1 MGTSRIIPDS
11 ITGRQKALSTAKAK
25 KDGALVPADNILSAA
40 TSERLDLG
48 YGNYKAGIAAITL
61 AKANYHHKVEL
72 ARPER
77 ILIKNNIT
85 SFYDT
90 LNGLIKRGKAP
101 ASVRAYYRLPI
112 TNRKMPKMDTDV
124 EILAAADAVL
134 SGDILRVAAGGVV
147 MSSPSIAEYTTVYNL
162 AKPAILA
169 ISNAH
174 TVVSNAILELHKQL
188 PEIKDLITHVWDEV
202 EAHDSMSPAANR
214 RVHARE
220 WGVKYRSTGILSVVT
235 GNCKDEDGVAL
246 AGIKVRIIGANTSTL
261 SDALG
266 HFSLN
271 TSLYGDLELEAT
283 LSSYEQ
289 NIIEFTKEDGV
300 AVVVSVVMTKL

>member
-220 WGVKYRSTGILSVVT
+220 WGVKYRSTGVLSVVT
-235 GNCKDEDGVAL
+235 GTCKDEDGVAV
-246 AGIKVRIIGANTSTL
+246 AGIKVRIIGAKISTL

-266 HFSLN
+266 QYALN

-283 LSSYEQ
+283 NKNYEV
-289 NIIEFTKEDGV
+289 NITDFTKEDGV
-300 AVVVSVVMTKL
+300 AVVVSIVLTPI

>member
-1 MGTSRIIPDS
+1 MSTTRIIPDS
-11 ITGRQKALSTAKAK
+11 ITGRLKALSTAKTK
-25 KDGALVPADNILSAA
+25 KDGVLVPADNLLSAD

-48 YGNYKAGIAAITL
+48 YSNYKAGIAAITL
-61 AKANYHHKVEL
+61 AKATYHHKIEL

-85 SFYDT
+85 SFFDS

-101 ASVRAYYRLPI
+101 ASARAYYGLSI
-112 TNRKMPKMDTDV
+112 TNRKMPKMNTDV
-124 EILAAADAVL
+124 EILAVAASVL

-147 MSSPSIAEYTTVYNL
+147 MSSPSIAEYTLVYDL

-174 TVVSNAILELHKQL
+174 TVVSNAILELYRQL
-188 PEIKDLITHVWDEV
+188 PEIKDLISHVWDEV
-202 EAHDSMSPAANR
+202 EAKYSMSPAANR
-214 RVHARE
+214 RALARE
-220 WGVKYRSTGILSVVT
+220 WGVKYRSTGVLSVVT
-235 GNCKDEDGVAL
+235 GTCKDDAGVVL

-261 SDALG
+261 SDAIG

-300 AVVVSVVMTKL
+300 AVVVSVVMTPI

>member
-1 MGTSRIIPDS
+1 M
-11 ITGRQKALSTAKAK
+11 ST
-25 KDGALVPADNILSAA
+25 A

-48 YGNYKAGIAAITL
+48 YTNYFNGIAAITL
-61 AKANYHHKVEL
+61 AKATYHQKIEL

-85 SFYDT
+85 SFFDT

-101 ASVRAYYRLPI
+101 VAARAYYGLSI
-112 TNRKMPKMDTDV
+112 TNRKMPKMNTDV
-124 EILAAADAVL
+124 EILAVAESVL

-147 MSSPSIAEYTTVYNL
+147 MSSPSIAEYTLVYDL

-174 TVVSNAILELHKQL
+174 TVVSNAILELYRQL
-188 PEIKDLITHVWDEV
+188 PEIKDLISHVWDEV
-202 EAHDSMSPAANR
+202 EAHYSMSPASNR
-214 RVHARE
+214 RTLARE

-235 GNCKDEDGVAL
+235 GTCKDEAGVVL

-266 HFSLN
+266 HFSIN

-283 LSSYEQ
+283 HLNYDN
-289 NIIEFTKEDGV
+289 NITEFTKEDGV
-300 AVVVSVVMTKL
+300 AIAVSVVMTHI